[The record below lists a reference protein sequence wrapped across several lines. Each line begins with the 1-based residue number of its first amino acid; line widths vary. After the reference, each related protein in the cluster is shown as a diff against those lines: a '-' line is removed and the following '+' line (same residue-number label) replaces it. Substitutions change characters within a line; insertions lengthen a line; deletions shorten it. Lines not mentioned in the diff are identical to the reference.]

1 MNTNGQL
8 QTTNNNDTAKV
19 NFGGKIE
26 AVRAS
31 DGWEE
36 VKGKNANK
44 NEVVTW
50 LKREKEFKEASVRRE
65 LARKDLKE
73 TELTEV
79 TQRATKVRN
88 TCTKNCCI
96 SAVGRNDKQL
106 NVIEE
111 ALKGIQGEWEL
122 LPVNIDSGAIDSCMP
137 KDKCNQFR
145 VMPSEMSKSGA
156 CYSAANGSEI
166 KNYGQR
172 DVEGQTSEGVN
183 ATMTFQV
190 ADVRGAL
197 GSVHRICE
205 AGNRVVF
212 DDEGSY
218 IECKATK
225 SKSVI
230 DKVNG
235 VYYLYLWCMK
245 NNSQNVKEVLGF
257 TRQGVQA

>member
-1 MNTNGQL
+1 MNASGEVQSPAV
-8 QTTNNNDTAKV
+8 NDPPKV
-19 NFGGKIE
+19 NFGGKIG
-26 AVRAS
+26 AVRTN
-31 DGWEE
+31 DGWNE
-36 VKGKNANK
+36 VKGKNSRK
-44 NEVVTW
+44 DELVKW
-50 LKREKEFKEASVRRE
+50 LKKEEKLKEAADDRE
-65 LARKDLKE
+65 RARKKCQKE
-73 TELTEV
+73 DAHAVKE
-79 TQRATKVRN
+79 ARN
-88 TCTKNCCI
+88 CNKGCCI

-122 LPVNIDSGAIDSCMP
+122 LPVSIDSGAIDSCMP
-137 KDKCNQFR
+137 KEKCNQFK
-145 VMPSEMSKSGA
+145 VMQSEMSKCGA

-166 KNYGQR
+166 RNYGQR
-172 DVEGQTSEGVN
+172 DVEGQTSEGVD

-190 ADVRGAL
+190 ADVKGAL

-212 DDEGSY
+212 DDDGSY
-218 IECKATK
+218 IECKSTK

-235 VYYLYLWCMK
+235 VYYLYLWCLR
-245 NNSQNVKEVLGF
+245 NSSQASREVLGF

>member
-1 MNTNGQL
+1 L
-8 QTTNNNDTAKV
+8 KE
-19 NFGGKIE
+19 I
-26 AVRAS
+26 AV
-31 DGWEE
+31 
-36 VKGKNANK
+36 
-44 NEVVTW
+44 
-50 LKREKEFKEASVRRE
+50 KREQERKESGESLQDGFTDLIVRRE
-65 LARKDLKE
+65 RDCN
-73 TELTEV
+73 
-79 TQRATKVRN
+79 RG
-88 TCTKNCCI
+88 CCV

-137 KDKCNQFR
+137 KDKCSQFN
-145 VMPSEMSKSGA
+145 VTPSEMSRCGA
-156 CYSAANGSEI
+156 CYTAANGSEI

-172 DVEGQTSEGVN
+172 DIEAQTSEGAG

-190 ADVRGAL
+190 ADVKGAL

-218 IECKATK
+218 IECKSTK

-235 VYYLYLWCMK
+235 VYYLYLWCIR
-245 NNSQNVKEVLGF
+245 NGSQKTRDVLGF
-257 TRQGVQA
+257 TRQGVPA